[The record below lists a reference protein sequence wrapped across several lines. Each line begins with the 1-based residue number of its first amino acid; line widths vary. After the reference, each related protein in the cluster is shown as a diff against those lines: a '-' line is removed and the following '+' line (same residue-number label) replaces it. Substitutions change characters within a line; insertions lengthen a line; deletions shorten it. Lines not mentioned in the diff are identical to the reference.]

1 MPHRRDDAQV
11 RHPDGAAYLIE
22 YRERKG
28 RGKTCEGRTLETLKR
43 VWLEAGCPCLPYFR
57 AQIAM
62 WVDEYSAHV
71 AAVPDSTRALL
82 LRMSDRTM
90 SRALAGEICIKPGW
104 PRANRRSG
112 RNGANEDKGDGP
124 RRLRREDHGVQR
136 PAGRHPGRHIRAV
149 EIQNLWLTPPL
160 QVTAWP
166 KRARPY
172 EGGICPRRRR
182 RKAASIRAVP
192 ARGMKEFFGMGA
204 C

>member
-1 MPHRRDDAQV
+1 
-11 RHPDGAAYLIE
+11 
-22 YRERKG
+22 
-28 RGKTCEGRTLETLKR
+28 
-43 VWLEAGCPCLPYFR
+43 
-57 AQIAM
+57 M

-136 PAGRHPGRHIRAV
+136 PAGRHPGRHIRWLLVGVLTICICLGFRYTIKMFYNKDKIKLTFLPIIGLAILVAV
-149 EIQNLWLTPPL
+149 TVFLCI
-160 QVTAWP
+160 A
-166 KRARPY
+166 
-172 EGGICPRRRR
+172 
-182 RKAASIRAVP
+182 
-192 ARGMKEFFGMGA
+192 
-204 C
+204 